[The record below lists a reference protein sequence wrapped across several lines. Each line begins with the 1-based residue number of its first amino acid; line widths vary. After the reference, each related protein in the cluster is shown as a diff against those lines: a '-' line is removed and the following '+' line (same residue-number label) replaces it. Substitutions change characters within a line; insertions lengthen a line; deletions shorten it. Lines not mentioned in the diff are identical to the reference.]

1 MRNAKSVAG
10 KHVDA
15 GGPPANAVDQYLAKV
30 PEPARTTLGRIRA
43 IIRSVVPPEATE
55 RLSYG
60 MPAFYYK
67 GGLVAYAAFKDHC
80 SFFPMSASLIDSMK
94 DELQG
99 YRTSKGTLQFPA
111 DAPPPTALIKKMVKA
126 RIAENETKSGGKV
139 R

>member
-1 MRNAKSVAG
+1 MKTTKPVAG
-10 KHVDA
+10 NVDA
-15 GGPPANAVDQYLAKV
+15 RSSPVDDVDQYLARV
-30 PEPARTTLGRIRA
+30 PEPAHTTLGGIRA
-43 IIRSVVPPEATE
+43 TIRSVVPPEATE

-94 DELQG
+94 DELNG
-99 YRTSKGTLQFPA
+99 YRTSKGTLQFPP
-111 DAPPPTALIKKMVKA
+111 DALPPTALIKKMVKA
-126 RIAENETKSGGKV
+126 RIAENEKKSGSKA